1 MLILAEIKT
10 GFYTFKSEGLYV
22 SEEQFIWEYK
32 WFYHSNEE
40 VQLIA
45 KELKTGKFLFKPLT
59 SEGNMQSEIKDLL
72 DEETNLLKS
81 LPN

>member
-1 MLILAEIKT
+1 MAEIKT